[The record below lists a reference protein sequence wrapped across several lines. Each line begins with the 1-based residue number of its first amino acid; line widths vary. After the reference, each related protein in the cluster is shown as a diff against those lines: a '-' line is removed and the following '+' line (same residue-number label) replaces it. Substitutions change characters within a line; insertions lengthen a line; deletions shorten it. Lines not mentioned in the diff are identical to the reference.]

1 MISSSGSGT
10 SCIKASVL
18 GYLYPTSSDFKIARD
33 IAEKTYVSGA
43 DSDLDSESSESTDSG
58 SEFQDEKNHNRQRT
72 PKVCMLVQLMQAQI
86 RSLYD
91 VSFLLRRP
99 MVKDK
104 YIRSHADRENR
115 TIVDETSLH
124 YHFRPFDMDY
134 VWERIGQWH
143 RQTNSERHNAASSDQ
158 HISTTSIEN
167 DFWFLERLATANNR
181 RREQIQYW
189 KTHTAEYTH
198 PSSSNL
204 PQSSQRDQ
212 KDVEAEPSRAKQ
224 TPASIISL
232 STVPRSYIHDLNA
245 GDRLLT
251 VYEPTIVG
259 KTQSNRVPDIPELAK
274 TSGTFPC
281 PYCGMKLISKEMQ
294 SRGLWK
300 LAEFILELRS
310 SH

>member
-1 MISSSGSGT
+1 M
-10 SCIKASVL
+10 
-18 GYLYPTSSDFKIARD
+18 
-33 IAEKTYVSGA
+33 YVSGA

-72 PKVCMLVQLMQAQI
+72 PKIYMLVRLMQAQI

-91 VSFLLRRP
+91 VSSLLRRP

-104 YIRSHADRENR
+104 YIRSHVDRKNR
-115 TIVDETSLH
+115 EIVDETSLH

-134 VWERIGQWH
+134 VWEKIGQWH
-143 RQTNSERHNAASSDQ
+143 RQTNSEKHGVASSNQ
-158 HISTTSIEN
+158 QISTTSTEH
-167 DFWFLERLATANNR
+167 DSWLFERLATANNR
-181 RREQIQYW
+181 RREQLQYW
-189 KTHTAEYTH
+189 RTHTVGSMD

-204 PQSSQRDQ
+204 PRSSRRDQ

-224 TPASIISL
+224 APASTMSL

-259 KTQSNRVPDIPELAK
+259 KTQSNRVPDIPELAR
-274 TSGTFPC
+274 TNNTFPC
-281 PYCGMKLISKEMQ
+281 PYCGMELLSKNMQ

-300 LAEFILELRS
+300 
-310 SH
+310 

>member
-72 PKVCMLVQLMQAQI
+72 PKIRMLVQLMQAQI

-91 VSFLLRRP
+91 VSSLLRRP

-104 YIRSHADRENR
+104 YIRSHSDLKNRE
-115 TIVDETSLH
+115 IADETSLH

-134 VWERIGQWH
+134 VRERIRQWH
-143 RQTNSERHNAASSDQ
+143 RQTNSEKHDVASLNQ
-158 HISTTSIEN
+158 QISTTSIEN
-167 DFWFLERLATANNR
+167 DSWFLERVGTANNR
-181 RREQIQYW
+181 RREQIHYW
-189 KTHTAEYTH
+189 KTHTVESTH
-198 PSSSNL
+198 PPSSNL
-204 PQSSQRDQ
+204 PWRPQ
-212 KDVEAEPSRAKQ
+212 RAKQ
-224 TPASIISL
+224 TPASIMSL
-232 STVPRSYIHDLNA
+232 STVPRSHIFDLNA
-245 GDRLLT
+245 GDRSRT

-259 KTQSNRVPDIPELAK
+259 KTQSNRVPDISELAK
-274 TSGTFPC
+274 TSDNFPC
-281 PYCGMKLISKEMQ
+281 LYCGMKLESKEMQ
-294 SRGLWK
+294 RRGLWK
-300 LAEFILELRS
+300 
-310 SH
+310 